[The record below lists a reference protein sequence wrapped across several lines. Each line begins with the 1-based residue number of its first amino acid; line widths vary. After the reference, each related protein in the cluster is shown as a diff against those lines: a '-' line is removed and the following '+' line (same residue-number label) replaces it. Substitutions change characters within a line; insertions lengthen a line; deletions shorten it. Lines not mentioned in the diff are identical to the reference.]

1 MSERDRGGD
10 IMKWCPPTAVRMP
23 FRREPGA
30 AARRVAPHAPA
41 RFPAGAM
48 GRTALAILCSA
59 ALSIGV
65 WQGLRWS
72 TTTPLLS
79 VHEVRFSG
87 LVHATEAELLAR
99 SGLRIG
105 TNLMVAD
112 LAAAARAMES
122 HPWVVS
128 ARLTRSLPG
137 TVVAEIAEHRA
148 AAQVQLGGLYLLDD
162 EGRLFKRAGPED
174 KVDLP
179 LVTGLSRDAWLR
191 DRGAAQLRLYSAL
204 RLLEAWR
211 AEGLAGA
218 SLEEVR
224 LEEDGGF
231 TAFAREPAGLQE
243 VRLGASDLPLQLR
256 RLAQLRA
263 ALARRGE
270 HAARIDL
277 DSQARPEWVSAQLV
291 PASR

>member
-1 MSERDRGGD
+1 MTEPA
-10 IMKWCPPTAVRMP
+10 WVRMP
-23 FRREPGA
+23 FRPERAA
-30 AARRVAPHAPA
+30 AARRTEPSRASRSHSAA
-41 RFPAGAM
+41 AAL
-48 GRTALAILCSA
+48 GRTALAMLLSA
-59 ALSIGV
+59 ALSAGA
-65 WQGLRWS
+65 WQAFRWS
-72 TTTPLLS
+72 TTTPLFSLR
-79 VHEVRFSG
+79 EVRFSG
-87 LVHATEAELLAR
+87 LSHATETDLLAR
-99 SGLRIG
+99 SGLHPG
-105 TNLMVAD
+105 ANLMVVD
-112 LAAAARAMES
+112 LASAARAMES

-128 ARLTRSLPG
+128 ARLSRSLPA
-137 TVVAEIAEHRA
+137 TVVAEVAEHRP

-162 EGRLFKRAGPED
+162 EGRVFKRAGPED
-174 KVDLP
+174 GVDVP

-191 DRGAAQLRLYSAL
+191 DRGSLQLRLYSVL

-211 AEGLAGA
+211 AEGLPGT

-243 VRLGASDLPLQLR
+243 VRLGANDLPLQLR

-270 HAARIDL
+270 RAARIDL

-291 PASR
+291 PAVR